1 MGIERCKKHLRSKVW
16 WPCIDTDIEKYIQ
29 GCRPCQL
36 VGKDGK
42 TEPLIVG
49 ELPERPWQIIHM
61 DICGPFPSGEYLFTM
76 MDSYSKFPE
85 IVILRC
91 TKAGI

>member
-1 MGIERCKKHLRSKVW
+1 MVKQK
-16 WPCIDTDIEKYIQ
+16 
-29 GCRPCQL
+29 
-36 VGKDGK
+36 
-42 TEPLIVG
+42 PLIVG

-76 MDSYSKFPE
+76 IDSYSKFPE

-91 TKAGI
+91 IKAGTLIMHMKGFLQDLDILKR